1 MRQHPD
7 FPRRWLRLS
16 EATDDFIHAGVGS
29 AKAVII
35 PLKGVLI
42 IYKNLQVKYRGTST
56 GYASKQLDVRRTQF
70 STILG
75 YCLGVGDNGCHKYS
89 EYQDIA
95 DGEVG

>member
-1 MRQHPD
+1 MILYMPGLAL
-7 FPRRWLRLS
+7 P
-16 EATDDFIHAGVGS
+16 
-29 AKAVII
+29 KAVII

-56 GYASKQLDVRRTQF
+56 GYASKQLGVRRTQF